1 MAFPFDRHRFNVITG
16 AQHILQHEFAGVLAY
31 SNPAAPGVST
41 VEDALN
47 LALAVLYP
55 QTKPSVANPAAL
67 PALGNTVNDYRVVL
81 DDGDG
86 NAAGY
91 RWEQREGEA
100 SPSWH
105 KIYDMDWGA
114 DSILAQFQL
123 QTQDLYVYK
132 KGNDDLDASG
142 TPVAGTY
149 AGQRIYGGS
158 SANTNLTLNANSGD
172 GVGGQTGFVQTD
184 NHFRATSDNS
194 IDLGTAS
201 LKWRT
206 IYLGTSALV
215 STMTISTGS
224 IVDSS
229 GAISFDNENLST
241 TGTFS
246 SDQGYFTSSVI
257 IGSGTNL
264 TLSPGTIIDDSGDIN
279 FDATNLTTSGTISAG
294 SASFANLSLG
304 AGSITSSSGSISFD
318 NENLST
324 TGTLGA
330 GNTTVTR
337 LDSDNIRIDGNTI
350 SVLDVNGNLI
360 LVANGTGIIDLQSD
374 VQTLGQTVTG
384 TVTVTGQHNIDNLRL
399 DGNVISSQNL
409 NGNITLTPN
418 GTGSV
423 EISSKLIPAA
433 DGTLDL
439 GATASRFNSLFLDNS
454 ISDGTDSI
462 TMATLLSLRDITV
475 GIALNQTIF
484 WDGTK
489 FVASAADTE
498 IDHGS
503 ISGLADDDHTQ
514 YALLAGRASG
524 QSLNGGTAASENLT
538 LDSTA
543 HATKGN
549 ILVKSNVC
557 PFTNA
562 SYSGGWSG
570 TDLGDATHYFRD
582 IYTKGEARGLRI
594 ENFTTAGLPS
604 PSGQNVGRL
613 VFDTDVNKVYV
624 DTGTALIPAGVSK
637 FISDTSWNGSDTTK
651 DVTVSSTINDAREAM
666 WALHDN
672 ADDFDRIYCSI
683 KAISATQVRITVS
696 PALPAGS
703 YRLIGLE

>member
-1 MAFPFDRHRFNVITG
+1 MAFPFDRHRFNVITS

-31 SNPAAPGVST
+31 TNAAAPGVST
-41 VEDALN
+41 VEDALD

-194 IDLGTAS
+194 IDLGTSS

-224 IVDSS
+224 ITDST
-229 GAISFDNENLST
+229 GA
-241 TGTFS
+241 
-246 SDQGYFTSSVI
+246 
-257 IGSGTNL
+257 
-264 TLSPGTIIDDSGDIN
+264 
-279 FDATNLTTSGTISAG
+279 
-294 SASFANLSLG
+294 
-304 AGSITSSSGSISFD
+304 ISFD

-330 GNTTVTR
+330 GAATLASALINADISITAGSITSVSGAISFGNENLSTTGSVTGNTGVFGDVTIGTGSITASGGAIDFGNENLSTTGTLGAGNATVTR
-337 LDSDNIRIDGNTI
+337 LDSDNIRIDGNTV
-350 SVLDVNGNLI
+350 SVLDVNGNLL

-439 GATASRFNSLFLDNS
+439 GAIASRFNSLFLDNS

-475 GIALNQTIF
+475 GIGLNQSIF
-484 WDGTK
+484 WDGSK

-624 DTGTALIPAGVSK
+624 DTGTTLIPAGVSK
-637 FISDTSWNGSDTTK
+637 FISDTAWNGSDTTK
-651 DVTVSSTINDAREAM
+651 DVTVSSTINDAREAT